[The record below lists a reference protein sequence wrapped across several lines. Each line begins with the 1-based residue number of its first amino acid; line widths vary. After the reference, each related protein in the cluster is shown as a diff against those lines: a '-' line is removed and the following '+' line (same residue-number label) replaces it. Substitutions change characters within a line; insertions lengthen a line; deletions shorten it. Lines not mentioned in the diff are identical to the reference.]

1 MNHDKITIKAEEAL
15 ASAQQLAMAKGHT
28 IITPLHL
35 LHALLADKQGVAT
48 VILKK
53 IGANTQGLGEMLESE
68 LNRLPTGSPDN

>member
-1 MNHDKITIKAEEAL
+1 MKYDKITIKAEEAL

-53 IGANTQGLGEMLESE
+53 IGANTQGLA
-68 LNRLPTGSPDN
+68 